1 MTIVC
6 LQHHAFCL
14 LSGTSYHLQTKL
26 KPMEHVVGPATVC
39 TVIIMVVVEY
49 VKFSDF
55 GVMVFSCFRSVN
67 GNGEWE

>member
-1 MTIVC
+1 M
-6 LQHHAFCL
+6 
-14 LSGTSYHLQTKL
+14 
-26 KPMEHVVGPATVC
+26 GPATVC

-67 GNGEWE
+67 GIGEWE